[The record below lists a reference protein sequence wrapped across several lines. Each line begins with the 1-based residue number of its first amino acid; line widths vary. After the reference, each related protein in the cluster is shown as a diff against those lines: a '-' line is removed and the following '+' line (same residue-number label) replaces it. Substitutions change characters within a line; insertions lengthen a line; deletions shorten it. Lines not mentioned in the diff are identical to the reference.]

1 MNSPRPDPTLRR
13 VALHHHDWLDFEWQ
27 KAPPPHPFDPPEIDL
42 APRPSEPAAK
52 SAPELNACEMVL
64 VILGGALMFFG
75 FLVPV
80 AILPGIL
87 CFVLALGF
95 SAHRKS

>member
-1 MNSPRPDPTLRR
+1 MNSPRPDPSLRR
-13 VALHHHDWLDFEWQ
+13 VALDDQKWLDMQWQ
-27 KAPPPHPFDPPEIDL
+27 KAYPPSPIEAPEIDL
-42 APRPSEPAAK
+42 TPRSPEPVSKPSR
-52 SAPELNACEMVL
+52 ELNACEMAL

-80 AILPGIL
+80 AVLPAIFCL
-87 CFVLALGF
+87 ILALGF

>member
-1 MNSPRPDPTLRR
+1 
-13 VALHHHDWLDFEWQ
+13 VALDHQKWLDMQWQ
-27 KAPPPHPFDPPEIDL
+27 EARPPSPIEAPEIDL
-42 APRPSEPAAK
+42 APRSPEPVSHPSR
-52 SAPELNACEMVL
+52 ELNACEMAL

-80 AILPGIL
+80 AVLPGLLCLIL
-87 CFVLALGF
+87 AVGF